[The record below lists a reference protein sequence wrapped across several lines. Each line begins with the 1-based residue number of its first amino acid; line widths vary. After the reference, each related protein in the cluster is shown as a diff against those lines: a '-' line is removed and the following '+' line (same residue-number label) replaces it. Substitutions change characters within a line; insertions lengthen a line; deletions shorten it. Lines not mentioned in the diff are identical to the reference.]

1 MSDTFTQEYVDEWR
15 ELARPLEELTG
26 IKHSG
31 FDPDV
36 LFHYGDRKSVSIP
49 RWLLEL
55 INEGLEELKERRND

>member
-1 MSDTFTQEYVDEWR
+1 DEWR

-26 IKHSG
+26 IKHSA

-36 LFHYGDRKSVSIP
+36 LFHYEGRKSVSIP

-55 INEGLEELKERRND
+55 INKGLEERENEETKRQTSRS